1 MAEIAARHTRVQTSE
16 SMVGVGGTMSH
27 KLKRG
32 RALSVLSERADSKVE
47 RIDMATQHSQ
57 KEWRRLQDG
66 LVAGEH
72 GQDH

>member
-1 MAEIAARHTRVQTSE
+1 
-16 SMVGVGGTMSH
+16 MSH

-32 RALSVLSERADSKVE
+32 RALSERADSKVE

>member
-1 MAEIAARHTRVQTSE
+1 
-16 SMVGVGGTMSH
+16 MSH
-27 KLKRG
+27 KLNRG
-32 RALSVLSERADSKVE
+32 RALSERADSKVE

-57 KEWRRLQDG
+57 TEWRRLQDG

>member
-1 MAEIAARHTRVQTSE
+1 MAEIAARHTEVQTSGL
-16 SMVGVGGTMSH
+16 MVGVGGTMSH
-27 KLKRG
+27 KLKLG
-32 RALSVLSERADSKVE
+32 RALSERADSRVE
-47 RIDMATQHSQ
+47 QIDMATQHSQ